1 MRTSRFEGL
10 PLLSVI
16 IPTLNRA
23 KYLERS
29 LLSVIR
35 EMSEYYPHT
44 EIIVIDG
51 GSTDDTTNILR
62 RYDNRI
68 TYWVS
73 EPDKGAADAINK
85 GLRVAKGEVIRYFS
99 DDDEMLPGH
108 THVVIQFMMNN
119 PDVDIVAAHANIY
132 REKEDGSLSKLDM
145 KQLESKITYKNFPYA
160 TGWIIHENTFFRK
173 NVFDTIGPYDTS
185 IKYSFDVELW
195 WRALKM
201 GKTIYGLPLVISNRY
216 LQPTSGS
223 QIGGKLIFR
232 EFEHIYKKHAPRIAL
247 YRFYYE
253 WLIKPRIAALKVSLL
268 FPIVKSCN
276 AVGLDMISL
285 KRHILTTFFRTK

>member
-1 MRTSRFEGL
+1 
-10 PLLSVI
+10 
-16 IPTLNRA
+16 
-23 KYLERS
+23 
-29 LLSVIR
+29 
-35 EMSEYYPHT
+35 MSEYYPHT

-51 GSTDDTTNILR
+51 GSTDDTINILR

-85 GLRVAKGEVIRYFS
+85 GLRVAKGEIIRYFS

-108 THVVIQFMMNN
+108 THEVVQFMMNN

-132 REKEDGSLSKLDM
+132 RENEDGSLAKLDI
-145 KQLESKITYKNFPYA
+145 KQLEGKITYKDFPYA

-173 NVFDTIGPYDTS
+173 SVFDTIGPYDTS

-201 GKTIYGLPLVISNRY
+201 GKTFYGLPLVISNRY

-223 QIGGKLIFR
+223 QIGGNLIFR
-232 EFEHIYKKHAPRIAL
+232 EFEQIYKQRAPRIAL

-253 WLIKPRIAALKVSLL
+253 WLIKSKIGSAKASLFKQLTKVIGSKGLHI
-268 FPIVKSCN
+268 FN
-276 AVGLDMISL
+276 A
-285 KRHILTTFFRTK
+285 